1 MLVNGDRHVR
11 RGAEGKLPGE
21 KEARRGG
28 QKAEVGEGEPW
39 NSQRKGPHCKRR
51 QGKGALGGGTPDVER

>member
-1 MLVNGDRHVR
+1 MLVNGNRHVR

-21 KEARRGG
+21 KEAQRGG

-39 NSQRKGPHCKRR
+39 NSQRKQKAHTAP
-51 QGKGALGGGTPDVER
+51 GGRVKVHWVGVPLT